1 MLEVSEEEMEIR
13 RSKWTFV
20 TKECGRGV
28 LPRYA
33 QQVSSALDGAIL
45 KH

>member
-13 RSKWTFV
+13 KSKWSFV
-20 TKECGRGV
+20 QKETGMGV

-33 QQVSSALDGAIL
+33 QQVSSALEGAIL